1 MVKPTV
7 RQLRTLVGNPDA
19 YAVQHENGSWSP
31 MEEEWKWAEE
41 GSPLWDHIQKVDTIG
56 TYVLHGDQAK
66 TLVFDLDEG
75 GETLAQAEGIRDE
88 LVRLGVPPRSIGIEF
103 SGQKGHHVWVVLA
116 DYVLAKDLRRL
127 GRLVLG
133 ITGLQ
138 CEVFPKQDAAKKL
151 GNLVKLPGGI
161 HQVSKKEN
169 NFVDQVP
176 RPMSVQVLSR
186 ILRDLP
192 PEPDK
197 PKNHYEGDDSVV
209 PCLTHIAEG
218 TGYGGR
224 NISLYHYAVLLRGS
238 KRVTDEGVDLLVR
251 AAAAKCD
258 PPYEGEELDALLES
272 SKEGGPL
279 CDSLPESVRCPIDRC
294 VRQARDK
301 GLQVRPG
308 QLRGCAT
315 GDPVVVE
322 VRDRKGG
329 LVTLAHPDIKSGG
342 KVAVK

>member
-1 MVKPTV
+1 MSVKPTV
-7 RQLRTLVGNPDA
+7 SQLMSLIGNPDA
-19 YAVQHENGSWSP
+19 YAMQQEDGSWFPNEQPVSERLLRKHS
-31 MEEEWKWAEE
+31 EEAYT
-41 GSPLWDHIQKVDTIG
+41 VG
-56 TYVLHGDQAK
+56 TYILKGDQAK

-176 RPMSVQVLSR
+176 RPMSVQVLDR
-186 ILRDLP
+186 ILKDLP
-192 PEPDK
+192 QEPDK
-197 PKNHYEGDDSVV
+197 PKRFYEGDDQVV
-209 PCLTHIAEG
+209 PCLSHISSGISE
-218 TGYGGR
+218 GGR

-238 KRVTDEGVDLLVR
+238 KRVTEEGVDLLVR

-258 PPYEGEELDALLES
+258 PPYDGEELDALLES

-279 CDSLPESVRCPIDRC
+279 CDSLPEEVRCPIDRC
-294 VRQARDK
+294 VRQARNGG

-308 QLRGCAT
+308 QLRGCAV

-322 VRDRKGG
+322 VQDKSGK
-329 LVTLAHPDIKSGG
+329 LVTIGHPDIKSGG